1 RRGRGRGR
9 SGRGGGAAAPE
20 LVRPAARQGP
30 QGTLMSRALPLP
42 AIVLPIVAG
51 LAGCLIPDATTNP
64 ALPPPPIPPG
74 PPEATQVAVVK
85 PVAKA
90 PPIETIVAGRSVT
103 CVLAGD
109 TTVRCW

>member
-1 RRGRGRGR
+1 
-9 SGRGGGAAAPE
+9 
-20 LVRPAARQGP
+20 
-30 QGTLMSRALPLP
+30 
-42 AIVLPIVAG
+42 
-51 LAGCLIPDATTNP
+51 
-64 ALPPPPIPPG
+64 PIPPG

-109 TTVRCW
+109 TTVRCWGSNTSGTLGNGKPDDAHTPVQVEGLSAVGALWLGEDHVFTRASDGAIRSWGNNDHGELGEGTTDD